1 MIATPSPSLAW
12 GERVPTGEARRRVR
26 GKRKDGIMPDT
37 ANTSMGQYWNEVAG
51 PRWVGRA
58 GLQEARNIEVA
69 HLLQEEA
76 APQSGERVLDIG
88 CGTGATAI
96 PFAAAVGP
104 QGHVTGVDISEPML
118 GQARQNIATSGAANI
133 TLVLADAQVH
143 RFPPDSFD
151 LLISRFG
158 VMFFADPVAAFTNL
172 YAGLRKGGR
181 LCMAVWASMADNV
194 HWQIPFDIAVK
205 HLGAPAPTD
214 PREPGPMAFR
224 DPAYLQGIL
233 AEAGFADIAIAP
245 KGFHITG
252 QSAESEAEH
261 AALFGPAWRLM
272 EEKQAPDA
280 ARQAIV
286 AETARAFARYMTP
299 QGFRLPGTVLI
310 AKAVRM

>member
-1 MIATPSPSLAW
+1 
-12 GERVPTGEARRRVR
+12 
-26 GKRKDGIMPDT
+26 MPDI
-37 ANTSMGQYWNEVAG
+37 ANTAMGQYWNEVAG

-69 HLLQEEA
+69 QLLQQAA
-76 APQSGERVLDIG
+76 APQPGERVLDVG

-96 PFAAAVGP
+96 PFAAAVAP
-104 QGHVTGVDISEPML
+104 AGHVTGIDISEPML
-118 GQARQNIATSGAANI
+118 GQARQNIAKADAGNI

-172 YAGLRKGGR
+172 CAGLRRGGR
-181 LCMAVWASMADNV
+181 LCMAVWASMAENV

-214 PREPGPMAFR
+214 PHEPGPMAFR
-224 DPAYLQGIL
+224 DPAYLRGIL
-233 AEAGFADIAIAP
+233 DKAGFSAIDIAPQRFEIA
-245 KGFHITG
+245 G
-252 QSAESEAEH
+252 QNAWSEAEH

-272 EEKQAPDA
+272 EEKQASEA

-286 AETARAFARYMTP
+286 AETAAAFAPYVAP
-299 QGFRLPGTVLI
+299 AGLRLPGTILV
-310 AKAVRM
+310 AKAVRAA

>member
-1 MIATPSPSLAW
+1 
-12 GERVPTGEARRRVR
+12 
-26 GKRKDGIMPDT
+26 MPDT

-69 HLLQEEA
+69 NLLQEEA

-96 PFAAAVGP
+96 PFATAVGP

-172 YAGLRKGGR
+172 YAGLRRGGR

-194 HWQIPFDIAVK
+194 HWRIPFDIAVK
-205 HLGAPAPTD
+205 HLGSPAPAD

-224 DPAYLQGIL
+224 DPAYLRDIL
-233 AEAGFADIAIAP
+233 SKAGFVEIDVAPQGFEIAGKTAR
-245 KGFHITG
+245 
-252 QSAESEAEH
+252 SEAEH
-261 AALFGPAWRLM
+261 AAMFGPPWRLM
-272 EEKQAPDA
+272 EEKEAPEA
-280 ARQAIV
+280 ARQAII
-286 AETARAFARYMTP
+286 AETEAAFAPYLTP
-299 QGFRLPGTVLI
+299 DGLRLPGTVLI
-310 AKAVRM
+310 AKAKQ